1 MNMLFLGLA
10 FAAGILM
17 AVQGTI
23 NGLLGKF
30 IGVLEGNFL
39 VHAIGLAA
47 VSVLLF
53 VFQMGKGDW
62 SRITE
67 APWYAYTGGLIN
79 VAIIF
84 GVMATIPKIDR
95 LTPLRYYC
103 RPGRDCN
110 VIRFI
115 WSFWFGK
122 GSVELVAF
130 SRDRSFDIRWP
141 IDVTE
146 IVY

>member
-30 IGVLEGNFL
+30 IGVLEGNFF

-53 VFQMGKGDW
+53 ISASFRPKKPFRPPRR
-62 SRITE
+62 RIS
-67 APWYAYTGGLIN
+67 
-79 VAIIF
+79 
-84 GVMATIPKIDR
+84 DH
-95 LTPLRYYC
+95 
-103 RPGRDCN
+103 
-110 VIRFI
+110 
-115 WSFWFGK
+115 
-122 GSVELVAF
+122 
-130 SRDRSFDIRWP
+130 RSA
-141 IDVTE
+141 
-146 IVY
+146 

>member
-84 GVMATIPKIDR
+84 GVMATIPKIGAANATAAIIVGQVGTAMLLD
-95 LTPLRYYC
+95 L
-103 RPGRDCN
+103 
-110 VIRFI
+110 
-115 WSFWFGK
+115 FGLFGVRK
-122 GSVELVAF
+122 
-130 SRDRSFDIRWP
+130 I
-141 IDVTE
+141 T
-146 IVY
+146 

>member
-84 GVMATIPKIDR
+84 GVMATIPKIGAANATAAIIVGQVGTAMLLDLFGLFGLEKVPWSWWR
-95 LTPLRYYC
+95 LVGIALLTLG
-103 RPGRDCN
+103 GRLMLQ
-110 VIRFI
+110 
-115 WSFWFGK
+115 K
-122 GSVELVAF
+122 
-130 SRDRSFDIRWP
+130 
-141 IDVTE
+141 
-146 IVY
+146 